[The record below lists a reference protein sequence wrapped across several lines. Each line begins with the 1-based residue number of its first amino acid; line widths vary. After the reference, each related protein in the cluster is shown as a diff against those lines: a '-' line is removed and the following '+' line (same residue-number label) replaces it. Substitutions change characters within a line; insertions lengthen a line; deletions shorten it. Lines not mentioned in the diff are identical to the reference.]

1 MNYQGIVLSANIV
14 KVFFDVL
21 ITTLPIPLI
30 ARMKISRRQK
40 WGIICLLSLG
50 YVVTAAG
57 ILRTYYTWL
66 LTTAPLGD
74 ETWDLYPAFLAT
86 SIETDLSIIC
96 ACVPTL
102 RPLIRRIWNLGS
114 TISTSKMASYESR
127 TFGSSHKKAMHTEPL
142 VKDTPSESN
151 WPLRRLESV
160 PSVKSAASQEKAM
173 ELPIMGSDATD
184 EIAHERGLDSRN
196 ISAISIH
203 ECKTNERGGQIP
215 KEMSTESD
223 RGNWVIRIHD
233 EFILQSEENLHGY
246 SQPRWNNI
254 HDSCR
259 MYSRNS
265 R

>member
-1 MNYQGIVLSANIV
+1 MNYRGIVLSANIV

-57 ILRTYYTWL
+57 IMRTYYTWL
-66 LTTAPLGD
+66 AATTPLGD
-74 ETWDLYPAFLAT
+74 ETWNLYPAFLAT
-86 SIETDLSIIC
+86 SVETDLSIMC

-102 RPLIRRIWNLGS
+102 RPLMRRIWGLGT
-114 TISTSKMASYESR
+114 TISPSKLATYGSR
-127 TFGSSHKKAMHTEPL
+127 TFGSIHKKATHIVGRP
-142 VKDTPSESN
+142 PSESK

-160 PSVKSAASQEKAM
+160 PSVKSVASRERAM

-184 EIAHERGLDSRN
+184 KITQERDLDSKN
-196 ISAISIH
+196 ISAISTY
-203 ECKTNERGGQIP
+203 EGKMNERVRAIP
-215 KEMSTESD
+215 RNMSTESD
-223 RGNWVIRIHD
+223 RGPWVIRIQD
-233 EFILQSEENLHGY
+233 EFILQSEENLQRY
-246 SQPRWNNI
+246 SQPRWSNI
-254 HDSCR
+254 QDSCQK
-259 MYSRNS
+259 SARNS